1 MEWDRKH
8 EQELVQTQNH
18 NMVERIA
25 NKIFWNRE
33 AARSNI
39 AQVNRFLMMVTL
51 FLLFVNFQIDFTAQ
65 TLVGLKYLV
74 AYINSNEIK

>member
-1 MEWDRKH
+1 MEWERKH

-25 NKIFWNRE
+25 NKIFRNRE

-51 FLLFVNFQIDFTAQ
+51 FNLFVNFQIDFTAQ

-74 AYINSNEIK
+74 AYINSNLPD

>member
-1 MEWDRKH
+1 
-8 EQELVQTQNH
+8 
-18 NMVERIA
+18 MVERIA

-51 FLLFVNFQIDFTAQ
+51 FILFVNFQIDFTAQ

-74 AYINSNEIK
+74 AYINSNLPDLVKTTLVLMNQFI